1 MWLFTQDG
9 FFSVVRH
16 RDLAGWVMVKARN
29 RVHLA
34 RVLKWVT
41 ENAPG
46 CAEEVELSQDPD
58 ADYFVRANIPEAVWV
73 AYLTERTSELP
84 DGNVKGNI
92 MESTDPE
99 LGHAM
104 YDVWETML
112 DYQRALYPESAAGF
126 R

>member
-1 MWLFTQDG
+1 MWIFNQDG

-16 RDLAGWVMVKARN
+16 RDQAGWVMIKARN
-29 RVHLA
+29 RDHLL
-34 RVLKWVT
+34 RLLVWVD

-46 CAEEVELSQDPD
+46 CKDQIEGLQDETF
-58 ADYFVRANIPEAVWV
+58 DYYIRASLPEAVWM
-73 AYLTERTSELP
+73 AYLADRTSELP

-99 LGHAM
+99 LGVAM
-104 YDVWETML
+104 MDVWERML
-112 DYQRALYPESAAGF
+112 DYQREMHPSSAAGF